1 MSKNIFAPSTDLQLS
16 NLSQSRIAEG
26 SKPQRDQA
34 ITLELNGSHGARLD
48 VAAVVQDT
56 PFETLVSVADAQPT
70 SSEADRILP
79 SAAAFHDASVDPL
92 HHGLVP
98 LALLGQEG
106 KNGNLAAG
114 VNHSLTPH
122 QNAVVAT
129 PTITVPPPGSS
140 ATTVFEAGLGS
151 RNGEPPGTHAGQPA
165 FPTTTKS
172 GAISFSSDGVQSVSL
187 GGHLLSNVPQTFADG
202 TTGTLTASYTFNAA
216 TGKGTITYTYSLLDN
231 TLGVPSASF
240 AVVVTD
246 RDGETNPPVNLVIKI
261 MDDAP
266 VARADTDTLTPGL
279 STADGNVLTGAGT
292 TPGIADLQ
300 GADGG
305 MTIVGVAKGNGPGG
319 DAPSTV
325 GVPIDG
331 AHGKLTLNADGTYT
345 YVFTGGGGNDVFTY
359 TIRDADGSFAHATLT
374 INLGDAAPSNIVIPP
389 ANTPGQTQVFEAGL
403 GPRGVEPAG
412 SHAGDSS
419 FPATTSG
426 TITFTSPDGVSKV
439 ELGGHALTNA
449 AQTFVDG
456 TTGSLTASFAYDPAT
471 GQGVINYSYTLLDNT
486 LGIPNRSFAVVVTD
500 ADGDSSDPAN
510 LVIDIVD
517 DKPVAVANTDILV
530 ANQVANETGNV
541 LTGAGTT
548 SGTPDVQGADGTVQV
563 VGLAAGDTGVDFI
576 GTGPAFGAIGTF
588 GILTLRGD
596 GSYSYGRIGAGGGTD
611 VFTYT
616 IRDADG
622 SLSHATLTITIED
635 SVPGS
640 IVIPQPGDAGTVV
653 WEAGL
658 PARLL
663 PAGSHTG
670 DPSFPV
676 TTSGTISFFSAEG
689 VQTMELGGLVLFGF
703 PGEPKTI
710 TDPTGSLTASFLYD
724 PATGQGT
731 ISYTYT
737 LLDST
742 QGNPFV
748 NNGNTSVSF
757 AVAVTDQ
764 DGDRAVGGNLTID
777 VMNDS
782 PIALSD
788 PDRVGATQTTPETG
802 NLITGAGTTS
812 GVADVRGADGGLR
825 VVGVAAGNLGGSL
838 DPLTVGA
845 PIVGQSGRGTLTV
858 FADGDYR
865 FNPSGLADLDF
876 SVFTYT
882 IRDSDGSLSQA
893 TIRFTRLSGGGN
905 LSVTR
910 SEAVGDDSAGVP
922 LTQGASHFLFNAPS
936 ESAAHI
942 VDFRHGTDSID
953 VLLAG
958 FTGLSGTG
966 AVASTD
972 FVTSDNASTA
982 DLGSAHFA
990 YNTSSGELFYDSN
1003 GGDGASRILLAVFD
1017 NHAALAAT
1025 DIHKV

>member
-1 MSKNIFAPSTDLQLS
+1 MSKNIFVPSTGLQLS
-16 NLSQSRIAEG
+16 NLAQSRIAES

-56 PFETLVSVADAQPT
+56 PFETLVSVTDGQPT
-70 SSEADRILP
+70 QSEADRILP

-98 LALLGQEG
+98 LALLGAEG
-106 KNGNLAAG
+106 KNGNLVAG
-114 VNHSLTPH
+114 VNHSLMPH

-129 PTITVPPPGSS
+129 PTITVPPPGGQS
-140 ATTVFEAGLGS
+140 TTVFEAGLGP
-151 RNGEPPGTHAGQPA
+151 RTGEPPGTHAGQPA
-165 FPTTTKS
+165 FPTTTKP
-172 GAISFSSDGVQSVSL
+172 GTISFSSDGVQSVSL
-187 GGHLLSNVPQTFADG
+187 GGHLLSNVPQIFADG
-202 TTGTLTASYTFNAA
+202 TTGTLTASYTFNAL
-216 TGKGTITYTYSLLDN
+216 TGKGTITYSYTLLDN
-231 TLGVPSASF
+231 TVGIPSASF

-246 RDGETNPPVNLVIKI
+246 LQGDSNPPANLVIKI

-266 VARADTDTLTPGL
+266 VARADTDALTTGQT
-279 STADGNVLTGAGT
+279 TADGNVLTGAGT
-292 TPGIADLQ
+292 TSGVADLQ

-305 MTIVGVAKGNGPGG
+305 VTVVGVAAGNGPGG
-319 DAPSTV
+319 AGGV
-325 GVPIDG
+325 GVEIVG
-331 AHGKLTLNADGTYT
+331 AHGKLTLNADGSYT

-359 TIRDADGSFAHATLT
+359 TTRDADGSLAHATLT
-374 INLGDAAPSNIVIPP
+374 INLGDSAPSNIVIP
-389 ANTPGQTQVFEAGL
+389 APGGQVFEAGL
-403 GPRGVEPAG
+403 RARGSEPAG
-412 SHAGDSS
+412 SD
-419 FPATTSG
+419 PTKPITTQTG
-426 TITFTSPDGVSKV
+426 TITFKSTDGVSKV
-439 ELGGHALTNA
+439 ELGGHVLTGA
-449 AQTFVDG
+449 AQTFADG

-486 LGIPNRSFAVVVTD
+486 LAIPNRSFAVVVTD

-517 DKPVAVANTDILV
+517 DRPVAVANTDILV

-548 SGTPDVQGADGTVQV
+548 SGTPDVQGADGAVQV

-576 GTGPAFGAIGTF
+576 GTGPTFGAIGTF

-616 IRDADG
+616 VRDSDG
-622 SLSHATLTITIED
+622 SLSHATLTITTED
-635 SVPGS
+635 SVPGN

-710 TDPTGSLTASFLYD
+710 TDPTGSLTASFFYD

-788 PDRVGATQTTPETG
+788 TDRVGATQTTPETG
-802 NLITGAGTTS
+802 NLITGGGTNS
-812 GVADVRGADGGLR
+812 GVADIVGADGGLR

-838 DPLTVGA
+838 DPHTVGA

-858 FADGDYR
+858 FADGSYS

-882 IRDSDGSLSQA
+882 IMDADLSLSQA

-910 SEAVGDDSAGVP
+910 SEAFGDDSAGDP
-922 LTQGASHFLFNAPS
+922 LTQGANHFLFNAPS

-972 FVTSDNASTA
+972 FV
-982 DLGSAHFA
+982 
-990 YNTSSGELFYDSN
+990 
-1003 GGDGASRILLAVFD
+1003 
-1017 NHAALAAT
+1017 
-1025 DIHKV
+1025 

>member
-389 ANTPGQTQVFEAGL
+389 ANTPGQTRVFEAGL

-426 TITFTSPDGVSKV
+426 TIT
-439 ELGGHALTNA
+439 
-449 AQTFVDG
+449 
-456 TTGSLTASFAYDPAT
+456 
-471 GQGVINYSYTLLDNT
+471 
-486 LGIPNRSFAVVVTD
+486 
-500 ADGDSSDPAN
+500 
-510 LVIDIVD
+510 
-517 DKPVAVANTDILV
+517 
-530 ANQVANETGNV
+530 
-541 LTGAGTT
+541 
-548 SGTPDVQGADGTVQV
+548 
-563 VGLAAGDTGVDFI
+563 
-576 GTGPAFGAIGTF
+576 
-588 GILTLRGD
+588 
-596 GSYSYGRIGAGGGTD
+596 
-611 VFTYT
+611 
-616 IRDADG
+616 
-622 SLSHATLTITIED
+622 
-635 SVPGS
+635 
-640 IVIPQPGDAGTVV
+640 
-653 WEAGL
+653 
-658 PARLL
+658 
-663 PAGSHTG
+663 
-670 DPSFPV
+670 
-676 TTSGTISFFSAEG
+676 FFSAEG